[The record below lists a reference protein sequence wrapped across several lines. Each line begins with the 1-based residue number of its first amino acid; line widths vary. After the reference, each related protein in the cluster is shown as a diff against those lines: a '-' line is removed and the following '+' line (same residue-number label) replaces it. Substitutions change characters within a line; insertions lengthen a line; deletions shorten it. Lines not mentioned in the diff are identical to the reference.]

1 MIAHCGICKSGP
13 AADYQ
18 DKTYGQGNRVFNLC
32 AKAEKSG
39 QEARCT
45 VCGKTMQVKG
55 GEGDKK

>member
-18 DKTYGQGNRVFNLC
+18 NEKYGQGNRVFNLC

-45 VCGKTMQVKG
+45 VCGKTMQVKAS
-55 GEGDKK
+55 EDKK